1 MPTTARIHL
10 QLSRLEH
17 GEDPYAA
24 RLGAQVVRRAFEDG
38 RVADAAI
45 TWDDA
50 LLNDLAACQRPRPD
64 AEAQGRVGQRLRAMW
79 MELGFAEDEAVIR
92 RGEPVELV
100 LAFAAAELYA
110 LPWELVRIEPS
121 GLTLADLQNVSLVWR
136 WPGVSPAPRSPGL
149 RPRLLFAW
157 SAAGGRVPVE
167 EQRALWSAGYGG
179 AIVEL
184 ANAGL
189 GALSELLVSARA
201 QAPFTHVV
209 ILAHGGAQA
218 GVQGLRLEDGFADGA
233 ALQRAL
239 GAHAPSL
246 DAVVLLSCDA
256 AADPTPGG
264 VLMSPA
270 MALHRGGEAGGIR
283 AVIGPRTPLSVL
295 GARALSAALLPRLIS
310 AGPARALREA
320 RAALRDQGYQR
331 DAAALCLLAPPE
343 PERSEGPLARHNL
356 PFPRNPDFVG
366 YEAERAAVLAQLS
379 PGKPT
384 AITGLAGVG
393 KTQLALEIASDALQS
408 RALVLWI
415 DASGD
420 NLVAAMA
427 ALADDPLQLGLP
439 TTVSAVERARA
450 ARRALEEAGP
460 SLLVVDHLIDGDGLQ
475 EQLPRAGDCAVLLTT
490 RRADLPRAQSVPLG
504 GLGREESLRLLTR
517 GEPLPPNEQAA
528 AETLCEAL
536 GDLPLAIDLA
546 GRSHHPPTALLARLT
561 TRGALEVLDRARAA
575 DPELRE
581 LSLQTLFESG
591 LAPLSAEDP
600 VDQLALNLYRVAGW
614 FGPERLPPA
623 LLIGAAVYIGA
634 DDPLDIEDA
643 VERLIGLGFLR
654 RDRDGALSMHRLVA
668 ACARREDGERARKA
682 ALESLRALCEAT
694 PTDELALLALSR
706 LEEHLVMACA
716 NAQANDPERTLIVPL
731 RLAQVLNL
739 LALPKRA
746 RAVTEAALALAKS
759 AQWKANLRHERGASL
774 RMLGEYTLAV
784 AESEQAVTL
793 MVEAKAPPGE
803 LAAALHDLG
812 WSHVALG
819 QLAEARGR
827 FEQALDLHEALA
839 DDKPAVEVCK
849 DLFAMGRVALNE
861 GRYDEALTS
870 LTRSLEII
878 VALVPQGE
886 HPQRARTLRELGV
899 CRRLRGELLEAE
911 ALLNEAEAR
920 FARIFGADH
929 VERALTLNELAGIRQ
944 ALGDLAGAERL
955 AQEALVALVAY
966 AGTPWHL
973 DVATARYQLAII
985 LRQRGDLAGAQ
996 NQVEQALDAA
1006 TRAGGQRH
1014 LIVPVLVH
1022 ELGVLALG
1030 AGEPA
1035 KGVPYVERAL
1045 ALWRALHGG
1054 EVHPD
1059 YAAGLHTLGSLKRA
1073 LGDLPGAR
1081 AALTESLRL
1090 KTQLY
1095 GDVPHPDRAATLNNL
1110 GAVLL
1115 KLGELEEARRHFL
1128 MCLAMETALY
1138 GGRDNANVAM
1148 SAVNLAQVERVLGAH
1163 VAARDRLRA
1172 AAATLE
1178 RTLGAEHPTTVAVNG
1193 LLPTFEAAAA
1203 AAAPANP

>member
-1 MPTTARIHL
+1 MPSTVRLRL
-10 QLSRLEH
+10 QLSRLER

-24 RLGAQVVRRAFEDG
+24 RLGAQVYRRAFDDG
-38 RVADAAI
+38 RIADAAFS
-45 TWDDA
+45 WDDA
-50 LLNDLAACQRPRPD
+50 LVSDLAACQRPRPD
-64 AEAQGRVGQRLRAMW
+64 PEAQGRIGQRLRALLL
-79 MELGFAEDEAVIR
+79 ELGFDQDEAVIR
-92 RGEPVELV
+92 RGEPVELA

-110 LPWELVRIEPS
+110 LPWELVRVEPS
-121 GLTLADLQNVSLVWR
+121 GLTLADLPGVSLVWR
-136 WPGVSPAPRSPGL
+136 WPGVSPAPRTPGT
-149 RPRLLFAW
+149 RPRLLFVW

-167 EQRALWSAGYGG
+167 EQRALWSVGYGG

-189 GALSELLVSARA
+189 QQLRALLDDARA

-209 ILAHGGAQA
+209 LLAHGGAQDGA
-218 GVQGLRLEDGFADGA
+218 QGLRLDDGFADGA
-233 ALQRAL
+233 ALQRIL
-239 GAHAPSL
+239 GPHAPSL

-270 MALHRGGEAGGIR
+270 MALHRGGEAGGLR
-283 AVIGPRTPLSVL
+283 AVIGPRAPLSVL
-295 GARALSAALLPRLIS
+295 GARALSAALLPRLLS

-320 RAALRDQGYQR
+320 RAALRDQGYLR

-343 PERSEGPLARHNL
+343 PERAASPVARNNL
-356 PFPRNPDFVG
+356 PFPKNPDFVG
-366 YEAERAAVLAQLS
+366 YEAERAAVLALLA
-379 PGKPT
+379 PGRPA

-393 KTQLALEIASDALQS
+393 KTQLALEIASDALS
-408 RALVLWI
+408 ERALVAWL

-420 NLVAAMA
+420 NLVAGMA

-439 TTVSAVERARA
+439 TTVPVAERARA

-460 SLLVVDHLIDGDGLQ
+460 ALLVVDHLLDGDGLQ
-475 EQLPRAGDCAVLLTT
+475 EQLPRAGGCAVLITT
-490 RRADLPRAQSVPLG
+490 RRADLPRAQAVALT

-517 GEPLPPNEQAA
+517 GEALPPDEQAA
-528 AETLCEAL
+528 AETLCAAL

-591 LAPLSAEDP
+591 LAPLSSDDP

-623 LLIGAAVYIGA
+623 LVTGAAVVLGA
-634 DDPLDIEDA
+634 HDPLDIEDA
-643 VERLIGLGFLR
+643 VERLIGLGFMR

-668 ACARREDGERARKA
+668 ACARREDGPRARAA

-694 PTDELALLALSR
+694 PTDELALLGLCR
-706 LEEHLVMACA
+706 LEEHLVMAAA
-716 NAQANDPERTLIVPL
+716 NLQATDPERALIVPL

-739 LALPKRA
+739 AAAPARA

-759 AQWKANLRHERGASL
+759 DQWQANLRHEHGASL
-774 RMLGEYTLAV
+774 RMLGEYRLAV
-784 AESEQAVTL
+784 EESERAVAL
-793 MVEAKAPPGE
+793 MVSAKAPPGE

-839 DDKPAVEVCK
+839 EDKPAVEVCK
-849 DLFAMGRVALNE
+849 DLFALGRVAMNE
-861 GRYDEALTS
+861 GRYDAALAA

-878 VALVPQGE
+878 VAILPQGE

-911 ALLNEAEAR
+911 RLLTEAEAR
-920 FARIFGADH
+920 FGRLFGAQH

-944 ALGDLAGAERL
+944 ALGDLVGAERA

-973 DVATARYQLAII
+973 DVATARYQLAVI
-985 LRQRGDLAGAQ
+985 LRQRGDLPGARA
-996 NQVEQALDAA
+996 QVELALDAA
-1006 TRAGGQRH
+1006 VRAGGQRH
-1014 LIVPVLVH
+1014 PVVPVLVH
-1022 ELGVLALG
+1022 ELGVIALG
-1030 AGEPA
+1030 EGDPA
-1035 KGVPYVERAL
+1035 KGVPLVEQAL

-1054 EVHPD
+1054 EQHPD

-1090 KTQLY
+1090 KTLLL
-1095 GDVPHPDRAATLNNL
+1095 GDGPHPDRAATLNNL

-1115 KLGELEEARRHFL
+1115 KLGEHEEARRCFL
-1128 MCLAMETALY
+1128 ACLGMETALY

-1148 SAVNLAQVERVLGAH
+1148 SAVNLAQVERVLGQH

-1178 RTLGAEHPTTVAVNG
+1178 RTLGPDHPTTIAVNG
-1193 LLPTFEAAAA
+1193 LLPTFDAAAA
-1203 AAAPANP
+1203 AQAPG